1 MPGKHYRYPH
11 MIRLEIQAF
20 LLDRQAKE
28 CLPNTLIFYQN
39 ELKTFQRLCE
49 AHGIAEMEK
58 LTPTVIRA
66 CIVDLQSH
74 RNKGGISAFGKAIR
88 AFLNWFEEEDEL
100 PDWKNPIHKIKKIGE
115 QNRQAIPGITPEE
128 IQKLINVCGKKRMGI
143 RNRAI
148 LFFLFDTGIR
158 VTEMCNLKIKDV
170 NLQTGQVNILSG
182 KGGFSGVVFISTKC
196 KRELLK
202 YLRHRLKTQPG
213 DPLFQS
219 NLGNHLTRRGV
230 DTMLASLCQ
239 RAGIP
244 KRSAHDF
251 RRAFTKAALLKTDVV
266 TTARLLRHK
275 DTSLVMRYAHQDTED
290 LHKAHQLLS
299 PADTLK

>member
-11 MIRLEIQAF
+11 MIHLEIQAF
-20 LLDRQAKE
+20 LLDRQSRQ
-28 CLPNTLIFYQN
+28 CRPNTIIFYQN
-39 ELKTFQRLCE
+39 ELNTFQKLCE
-49 AHGIAEMEK
+49 SHGITTIEK

-66 CIVDLQSH
+66 CIVDLQPR

-100 PDWKNPIHKIKKIGE
+100 PDWKNPIHKVKKIGE
-115 QNRQAIPGITPEE
+115 QNRQALPGITPEE
-128 IQKLINVCGKKRMGI
+128 IQKLISACGKKRMGI
-143 RNRAI
+143 RDRAI
-148 LFFLFDTGIR
+148 LYFLYDTGVR
-158 VTEMCNLKIKDV
+158 VTEMCDLKIEDV
-170 NLQTGQVNILSG
+170 NLQTGQVDIHNG

-202 YLRHRLKTQPG
+202 YLRHRIGIKPNQA
-213 DPLFQS
+213 LFL
-219 NLGNHLTRRGV
+219 NNHGAHLTRSGV
-230 DTMLASLCQ
+230 DTLLTSLCQ
-239 RAGIP
+239 RAGVP

-251 RRAFTKAALLKTDVV
+251 RRAFTKAVLLKTDVV

-290 LHKAHQLLS
+290 LRTAHSECS
-299 PADTLK
+299 PADAL